1 MRVGL
6 SISAVGHGALLIW
19 AVVGLPGASSHQLD
33 RQQPLPI
40 DVISMEEYTRITAGV
55 RDGEDEAETAAAEP
69 DDLPEAE
76 RTPDNPEV
84 REQTAAPEPEPPPP
98 PQARPEPEPEPE
110 PQEVQTA
117 AIPPEPTPEP
127 EPAEA
132 ESEPEPAPRLSDA
145 PLPRSRPDMPA
156 PQPEP
161 EPEPVPRPA
170 EPERPASDFDPDRI
184 AALINRTPVSG
195 GGTVQGQA
203 EEGESPGRGMPSGR
217 DDRLSMSEIDALR
230 RQIARCWN
238 PPISVRDAQDLIV
251 RVAIELNPD
260 GSLSATP
267 RVLGGTSHP
276 SFNVAAEEATRA
288 VSRCE
293 PYRLPAEKY
302 DLWQEIHIN
311 FDPREMLGG

>member
-40 DVISMEEYTRITAGV
+40 DVISMEEYTQITAGV

-69 DDLPEAE
+69 EDDGPDAE

-84 REQTAAPEPEPPPP
+84 REQTAAPEPAPPPP
-98 PQARPEPEPEPE
+98 PPARPEPEPEPE
-110 PQEVQTA
+110 EVQTA
-117 AIPPEPTPEP
+117 AIPPEPAPDP
-127 EPAEA
+127 EPAA
-132 ESEPEPAPRLSDA
+132 SEPEPAPALSEA
-145 PLPRSRPDMPA
+145 PLPRARPDMPQ
-156 PQPEP
+156 PQREPEP
-161 EPEPVPRPA
+161 EPEPRPV

-184 AALINRTPVSG
+184 AALLNRTPVSG
-195 GGTVQGQA
+195 GGTVQGQS
-203 EEGESPGRGMPSGR
+203 EEAGDSVGRGLPSGR
-217 DDRLSMSEIDALR
+217 DDRLSMSDIDALR
-230 RQIARCWN
+230 RQIAQCWN

-260 GSLSATP
+260 GSLSAMP
-267 RVLGGTSHP
+267 RVIGGTSHP